1 MREST
6 EKEEY
11 RRERAKARTRR
22 VAWTMAAFLL
32 LGTVLEYIIAVNLN
46 QNVPIMVAMN
56 LLEAAAIAIYFMH
69 VSRAWRS
76 DGREEA

>member
-1 MREST
+1 MKESAET
-6 EKEEY
+6 EEY
-11 RRERAKARTRR
+11 RHEIAKARTRR
-22 VAWTMAAFLL
+22 VAWTMAVFLVAA
-32 LGTVLEYIIAVNLN
+32 TVVEYIIAVTVK

-56 LLEAAAIAIYFMH
+56 LVEAAAIAIYFMH

>member
-1 MREST
+1 MRGSAER
-6 EKEEY
+6 EEH

-22 VAWTMAAFLL
+22 VAWAMAVFLL
-32 LGTVLEYIIAVNLN
+32 LGAVVEYIIAVNVK

-56 LLEAAAIAIYFMH
+56 LAEAAAIAIYFMH
-69 VSRAWRS
+69 VSRVWRS

>member
-1 MREST
+1 MRESA
-6 EKEEY
+6 EREEY
-11 RRERAKARTRR
+11 RHKRARARTTR

-32 LGTVLEYIIAVNLN
+32 LATVLEYIIAVNVK

-56 LLEAAAIAIYFMH
+56 LPEAAAIAIYFMH